1 MNCNIIR
8 DLIPLYID
16 GCLSDESIELV
27 EEHLEDCKECQA
39 LLQIMKE
46 SAPVEEESEKPP
58 CEPMERISLWK
69 ASLLQA
75 ILQFLSFLLIV
86 LGVTMESQTTGME
99 NGFWAVGL
107 IVPATGFMLSLVN
120 WYFVR
125 LYRDRGRFSLVS
137 SLCTLTLIIVGYVWS
152 VGHYGF
158 SFSDDYTDFG
168 LNGMMYGIPISII
181 LCILSAAFA
190 DKYGRLIGKERMKT
204 GKTPDSKI
212 FTMLAAFFCAV
223 NSLTPL
229 SIIITAIIG
238 FTFDIRSYPLWTIL
252 ILLLSGMLAVFM
264 YRYEQKGISKADRI
278 LLTVALFMSI
288 LNWAVCLFTGTP
300 QRNRAHNAVLIGL
313 LIAVSAVAIFVAVKF
328 IKPLEKGI
336 TRSIIAGVFAVLLM
350 FLSFIVIVFSGFGE
364 NTVVKTAD
372 SPTGRYTAELVDSDQ
387 GALGGATVVYV
398 TDNLIKIDF
407 GLVTVHKQ
415 KEQVYYGEWGE
426 YKGLTLRWVDNDTIK
441 IGGYEHNMK

>member
-125 LYRDRGRFSLVS
+125 LYRDRGLFS
-137 SLCTLTLIIVGYVWS
+137 IVTALSAFTFMATGYVWA
-152 VGHYGF
+152 VFNYGI
-158 SFSDDYTDFG
+158 SFSQHNENFSMYG
-168 LNGMMYGIPISII
+168 LMFGIPISII
-181 LCILSAAFA
+181 LCIFASVFA
-190 DKYGRLIGKERMKT
+190 DIYGRYSGKERVKP
-204 GKTPDSKI
+204 KKEVNPRR
-212 FTMLAAFFCAV
+212 FTLLSAFFCTV

-264 YRYEQKGISKADRI
+264 YRYEQRGISKADRI
-278 LLTVALFMSI
+278 LLTISLFMSL
-288 LNWAVCLFTGTP
+288 LNWVVCLFTGTKG
-300 QRNRAHNAVLIGL
+300 NWSHNALVIGL
-313 LIAVSAVAIFVAVKF
+313 LIGISAISVFAAVKF
-328 IKPLEKGI
+328 IKPREKGI
-336 TRSIIAGVFAVLLM
+336 SRAIVAGVLA
-350 FLSFIVIVFSGFGE
+350 FLILQLSVIFLFFTGFGQ